1 MKKYLALFVAPLEA
15 FDKMNEEIK
24 TRSKEDMNVEMEAWK
39 TWMENHKAEIV
50 NHGGGV
56 GKAKR
61 ITEDGEITDTRNT
74 IGGYMII
81 QAENAESAAGIF
93 KTVHTLES

>member
-39 TWMENHKAEIV
+39 TWME
-50 NHGGGV
+50 
-56 GKAKR
+56 
-61 ITEDGEITDTRNT
+61 T
-74 IGGYMII
+74 I
-81 QAENAESAAGIF
+81 
-93 KTVHTLES
+93 KPRL